1 MTKIIRNLKGLS
13 LTIVTSV
20 LLIFLGIVYFMLTIW
35 MIKIGANW
43 AGFKNVSGSI
53 IVLTTGIVTAAAIIG
68 SAIQH

>member
-13 LTIVTSV
+13 LTIVTSI

-43 AGFKNVSGSI
+43 AGFKSVSGSI
-53 IVLTTGIVTAAAIIG
+53 IVLTTGIVTAATIIG